1 MALCTHSQILN
12 SYSQK
17 IIPENSYFMST
28 TEIKV
33 SETASGSYKCNSHG
47 DPTKLDEFYK
57 NE

>member
-1 MALCTHSQILN
+1 MYTRQILN

-47 DPTKLDEFYK
+47 DPTKLNEFYK